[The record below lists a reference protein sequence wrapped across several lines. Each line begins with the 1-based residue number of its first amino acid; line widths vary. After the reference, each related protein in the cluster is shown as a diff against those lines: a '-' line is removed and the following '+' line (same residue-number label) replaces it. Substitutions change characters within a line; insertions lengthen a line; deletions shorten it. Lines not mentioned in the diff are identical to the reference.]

1 MPSHRSPSR
10 RRRSLRAA
18 AFTTA
23 VIGGVILPATSA
35 FADDSPSVA
44 PSAPSAAPSV
54 SAPDTTPESG
64 ATTPRPVPDRTPSEV
79 AAPRGGVAAG
89 ERADGRPRPVAERT
103 PSPVAAPRGG
113 VAAGERPAGRTG
125 EDVTTAVAGSAAGAA
140 LLAGAGIVMLRRRGA
155 AHRND

>member
-1 MPSHRSPSR
+1 MPSHCSPSR

-18 AFTTA
+18 VFTTA

-35 FADDSPSVA
+35 FADESPSVA

-64 ATTPRPVPDRTPSEV
+64 ATTPRPVPERTPSE
-79 AAPRGGVAAG
+79 
-89 ERADGRPRPVAERT
+89 
-103 PSPVAAPRGG
+103 VAAPRGG